1 MDRTEAFICEIK
13 GAISDNILPFW
24 IERMKDPKGG
34 FYGRM
39 SGEGEL
45 DKDADR
51 GVILNARI
59 IWAFS
64 AAYKATGNKEY
75 LLAATHAKE
84 YFQEHFMDHKHG
96 GVYWSV
102 DRDGK
107 RKDTKKQLYAQAFA
121 IYGLSEYYSASGDDQ
136 ALKASRNLFQITEKR
151 FADKENGGYVEAL
164 TRDFSPLEDMS
175 LSAHDI
181 NADKTMNSH
190 LHLLEAY
197 TNLYKV
203 WPERKL
209 KERTSALLEIL
220 TDKIIDK
227 QTGHLNLYFT
237 KEWNVI
243 PGGVSFGHDI
253 ETSWLALESAFILKD
268 IDLINKVKPCCLKI
282 GQAGLE
288 GLLEDGS
295 MIYEKKADG
304 TLDESRQWWVQAE
317 TVVGLLWLWKYH
329 NLSEGADKAV
339 SGWNYI
345 KNNLV
350 DTKNGE
356 WYWSIEA
363 DGSVNTKDDKA
374 GFWKCPYHN
383 SRMCLEV
390 LKIFG

>member
-1 MDRTEAFICEIK
+1 M
-13 GAISDNILPFW
+13 
-24 IERMKDPKGG
+24 
-34 FYGRM
+34 
-39 SGEGEL
+39 
-45 DKDADR
+45 
-51 GVILNARI
+51 
-59 IWAFS
+59 
-64 AAYKATGNKEY
+64 
-75 LLAATHAKE
+75 
-84 YFQEHFMDHKHG
+84 
-96 GVYWSV
+96 
-102 DRDGK
+102 
-107 RKDTKKQLYAQAFA
+107 
-121 IYGLSEYYSASGDDQ
+121 
-136 ALKASRNLFQITEKR
+136 
-151 FADKENGGYVEAL
+151 
-164 TRDFSPLEDMS
+164 
-175 LSAHDI
+175 
-181 NADKTMNSH
+181 
-190 LHLLEAY
+190 
-197 TNLYKV
+197 
-203 WPERKL
+203 
-209 KERTSALLEIL
+209 
-220 TDKIIDK
+220 
-227 QTGHLNLYFT
+227 
-237 KEWNVI
+237 I

-317 TVVGLLWLWKYH
+317 SVVGLLWLWKYH
-329 NLSEGADKAV
+329 NLPEGAYKAV